1 MKYIVIALM
10 LLLSA
15 CSTKSYQQT
24 QAKLLILKSPLIKF
38 ADLAYIRNNQN
49 AIALELFVAGK
60 SIKTITINHFICVD
74 GACMPKAM
82 FNEKY
87 LNGAYP
93 SGILQ
98 NILLS
103 QGIYAGKNRV
113 QTEEGFFQKIQTE
126 DVDIYY
132 EVTST
137 QTYFKDRKKHI
148 LIKIK
153 DINNL

>member
-1 MKYIVIALM
+1 MKYFVIALM

-49 AIALELFVAGK
+49 DIALELFVAGK
-60 SIKTITINHFICVD
+60 AIKTITIDHFICVD
-74 GACMPKAM
+74 GACLPKST
-82 FNEKY
+82 FNKEY

-93 SGILQ
+93 DDILQ

-103 QGIYAGKNRV
+103 KAIYEGKNRV
-113 QTEEGFFQKIQTE
+113 LTNKGFSQKIQTD

-132 EVTST
+132 EVTAK

-153 DINNL
+153 DTNSL